1 MPRGKHRRS
10 WYRPSGEAEG
20 RQTSARR
27 EAQKKIR
34 RSKRRRVLRT
44 TGVVGGAI
52 ILIALIGLGGYA
64 VISSDG
70 GDKTRPPQAVVE
82 KEPPDSIDTTLLFG
96 TDEQAGESGGAV
108 WLTLLGIDR
117 KSGRGSVIYIPAH
130 TAAEVPG
137 RGLFGVGESLSSGGI
152 PLLLVTV
159 ENLLGVRVDR
169 YVELSDSDSQVLFEE
184 TGDISVDVPT
194 EVHVRAGPNK
204 TRLLFPE
211 GPQLVSAKFLK
222 KLLFV
227 LGVDSDEAEL
237 GSRHLAFWD
246 GFFEHYSDSPGQLSS
261 ALEAASGA
269 LSESDAPI
277 EDLIEFFERLVE
289 TPADERSLATLP
301 VTQVSVGGDELYQSD
316 EKELRTFLKD
326 TLGSQ
331 PSIGDEVRVQIL
343 NGNGVPGIGEKVAER
358 LSGENFR
365 VILSGNA
372 RTLDYQ
378 RTLIVTYDP
387 SEKGQ
392 AVAERARELI
402 GVGEVQVS
410 GQGQGIVD
418 LTIVVGKDFLRID

>member
-1 MPRGKHRRS
+1 MPRGKHRRT
-10 WYRPSGEAEG
+10 WYRPSDQAE
-20 RQTSARR
+20 RRTSQRR
-27 EAQKKIR
+27 ETQKKIR
-34 RSKRRRVLRT
+34 RNKRLAVLRKI
-44 TGVVGGAI
+44 GLAAGSMILVV
-52 ILIALIGLGGYA
+52 LIVLGGYA
-64 VISSDG
+64 VLSG
-70 GDKTRPPQAVVE
+70 GDGDQPPPPRVAAGT
-82 KEPPDSIDTTLLFG
+82 EPPDSIDTTLLFG
-96 TDEQAGESGGAV
+96 TDEQSGEEGGAI

-169 YVELSDSDSQVLFEE
+169 YVEMSDSDSQVLFQE

-194 EVHVRAGPNK
+194 EVHVRAGENK

-211 GPQLVSAKFLK
+211 GPQLLSAKFLK

-227 LGVDSDEAEL
+227 VGVDSDEAEL

-246 GFFEHYSDSPGQLSS
+246 GLFEHYAHSADQLGN

-269 LSESDAPI
+269 LGESDARL
-277 EDLIEFFERLVE
+277 EDLVEFLEQLVE
-289 TPADERSLATLP
+289 IPADERSLTTLP
-301 VTQVSVGGDELYQSD
+301 VTQMSVGGDELYHAD
-316 EKELRTFLKD
+316 EDELRSFLED
-326 TLGSQ
+326 TLGSK
-331 PSIGDEVRVQIL
+331 PSLGDEVRVQIL

-372 RTLDYQ
+372 RTLDYR
-378 RTLIVTYDP
+378 RTLIVTYDS

-392 AVAERARELI
+392 AVAERARDLI